1 MPAELTLDHRFPGM
15 VSVFV
20 EPAAGVDAA
29 QLASWYRS
37 EYLPSVVPGTPLASV
52 LGFSPL
58 PLLADAPG
66 DVPRS
71 PTAAERMLLL
81 FFIDEPPEGSWAD
94 AFAGQGKAVGEAG
107 LGRVVWAAPFIG
119 TVPGTD
125 TYTDQLWEPTEA
137 PAAP

>member
-1 MPAELTLDHRFPGM
+1 M
-15 VSVFV
+15 
-20 EPAAGVDAA
+20 
-29 QLASWYRS
+29 
-37 EYLPSVVPGTPLASV
+37 ASV

-81 FFIDEPPEGSWAD
+81 FFLDEPPESSWED
-94 AFAGQGKAVGEAG
+94 VFAGQGPALADAG
-107 LGRVVWAAPFIG
+107 LGQVVWAAPFIG

-125 TYTDQLWEPTEA
+125 TYADQLWEPAGA
-137 PAAP
+137 PAGP